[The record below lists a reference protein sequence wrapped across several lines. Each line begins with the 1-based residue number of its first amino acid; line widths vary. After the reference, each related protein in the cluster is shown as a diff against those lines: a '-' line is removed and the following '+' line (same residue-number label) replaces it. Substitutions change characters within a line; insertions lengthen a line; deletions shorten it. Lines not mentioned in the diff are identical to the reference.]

1 MKFLPLFAAVAA
13 SFILQ
18 GEAHAANIARQ
29 EIGTVTRVTGG
40 GEEEPTSTL
49 LHTDLLP
56 HKDIQYQQRQTS
68 IDHKH
73 KKHKLSELFNRKAN
87 FLFESDDPQAL
98 ELELE
103 RLLYEASVI
112 INTNRV
118 SQPYKNEQRVIP

>member
-40 GEEEPTSTL
+40 GEEEPTN
-49 LHTDLLP
+49 
-56 HKDIQYQQRQTS
+56 IQYQQRQTS

-103 RLLYEASVI
+103 PLLYEASVI
-112 INTNRV
+112 INTNWV